1 MDAFT
6 KADHGD
12 SPHSFLLDYCWYT
25 LYTVVWLERRLYWK
39 AIASGYSD
47 IHLGKAIV
55 IFLSIDIVIYRPW
68 FALIVILVARETPVF
83 CDTVASIRWSL
94 CFTVAVPCIGTIGY
108 EHYVFFGD
116 KDFFCLFLFTLVITD
131 IHFLHAYKILSYTKT
146 LLSLS
151 ILLIYQ
157 LHPYQSLQ
165 LYREIDA
172 WFLFTFIVPL
182 FTTKPQE
189 TARTVFG
196 SLRLFFVA
204 VVTLH
209 YYI

>member
-39 AIASGYSD
+39 AIASGYRD

-68 FALIVILVARETPVF
+68 FALIVISVARETPVF
-83 CDTVASIRWSL
+83 CDTVASIQVFVL
-94 CFTVAVPCIGTIGY
+94 VAVRPCIGTIGY
-108 EHYVFFGD
+108 EHYVFFGN
-116 KDFFCLFLFTLVITD
+116 KDFLQFVSIYLDVWCWFYLLPLTRLLKIT
-131 IHFLHAYKILSYTKT
+131 LSYTKT

-151 ILLIYQ
+151 ILLIHQ
-157 LHPYQSLQ
+157 LHPYQSLR
-165 LYREIDA
+165 LYREINA
-172 WFLFTFIVPL
+172 RFLFTFIVPL

-189 TARTVFG
+189 TAR
-196 SLRLFFVA
+196 SLLVA
-204 VVTLH
+204 
-209 YYI
+209 